1 MMTRHTPPTRGD
13 ASVMGHSV
21 RTDFASAARCLGVV
35 FQDNS
40 LYGELDSVEHL
51 WFFARIRGVA
61 DAEISKLV
69 EDSLKVM
76 ELSPHSRKP
85 SKRLSGGMKRK
96 LCTALSLIG
105 NPPVICMDEPSS
117 GLDPSSRRNLWKVIN
132 ETMRSRAVVLTTHLL
147 DEAEALCGRIAIM
160 CLGEVQ
166 CIGSAQHLR
175 AKHGGEMGYQ
185 VILTTKELG
194 SGPARDD
201 AFSKVGAFVKN
212 IFEGNAKLINRH
224 SRMLTYSVPSHSINV
239 PRAFSSLEGNLEPLQ
254 LDSYTICQPTLEQ
267 VFLKFTMEKNRE
279 HSALTNESESLMA
292 EAFDDTDIRIASAAV
307 SRCCGLERPQHKRNA
322 CRCGMLASVLCLVWV
337 FGSYAIADLL
347 APLFLTERKQS
358 YLPKSE
364 LTKRSRCLGSNNS
377 LPELDHIYDYS
388 FTKYGYLRDNETDFC
403 RGLAV
408 PVALNPNW
416 RITNFSISV
425 GISGDFDSK
434 SSASSTE
441 EWFDDD
447 SVPPNYWSESN
458 SPGTGYWRSY
468 QEDIWNEQV
477 QIFLK
482 EGFEVAPMSNWSY
495 TQWYQQGGYE
505 GFGLNLG
512 SCGGCPLDKTEGG
525 WYREWTSAEDRAGY
539 MANCLGRF
547 NPTSS
552 FTPVEGRCQAECDS
566 PFYATCVPQVSA
578 YKQGNNYWSNFRHG
592 NGKEIGNVFQSNEAN
607 NCTVLYLTQE

>member
-1 MMTRHTPPTRGD
+1 
-13 ASVMGHSV
+13 
-21 RTDFASAARCLGVV
+21 
-35 FQDNS
+35 
-40 LYGELDSVEHL
+40 
-51 WFFARIRGVA
+51 
-61 DAEISKLV
+61 
-69 EDSLKVM
+69 
-76 ELSPHSRKP
+76 
-85 SKRLSGGMKRK
+85 
-96 LCTALSLIG
+96 
-105 NPPVICMDEPSS
+105 
-117 GLDPSSRRNLWKVIN
+117 
-132 ETMRSRAVVLTTHLL
+132 
-147 DEAEALCGRIAIM
+147 
-160 CLGEVQ
+160 
-166 CIGSAQHLR
+166 
-175 AKHGGEMGYQ
+175 MGYQ
-185 VILTTKELG
+185 VILTTKGLG

-388 FTKYGYLRDNETDFC
+388 FKKYGYLRDNETDFC